1 VNDNNILLSRLRAY
15 MHKTPESV
23 VNGSIQTVLEY
34 KAAIAKAAAVLR
46 NRRSTPESIVEA
58 TRRLESIWSQR

>member
-1 VNDNNILLSRLRAY
+1 